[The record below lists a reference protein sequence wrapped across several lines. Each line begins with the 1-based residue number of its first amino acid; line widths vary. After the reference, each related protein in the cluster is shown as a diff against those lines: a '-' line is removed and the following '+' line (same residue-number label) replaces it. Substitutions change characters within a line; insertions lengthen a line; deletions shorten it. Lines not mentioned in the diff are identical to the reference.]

1 MFADAV
7 DVREELE
14 EALGEFMLMG
24 DKAKEVLEEE
34 LLKYEAMQVAHSALT
49 DQSLP
54 TSKLRASVSTF
65 VQTLNI
71 DCCVCFHVLLAPT
84 FSSCVSSCFS
94 V

>member
-1 MFADAV
+1 MQASASPEGVQQFERMFADAV

-49 DQSLP
+49 DQYPPDVLI
-54 TSKLRASVSTF
+54 TCLREC
-65 VQTLNI
+65 LCPN
-71 DCCVCFHVLLAPT
+71 LEY
-84 FSSCVSSCFS
+84 
-94 V
+94 